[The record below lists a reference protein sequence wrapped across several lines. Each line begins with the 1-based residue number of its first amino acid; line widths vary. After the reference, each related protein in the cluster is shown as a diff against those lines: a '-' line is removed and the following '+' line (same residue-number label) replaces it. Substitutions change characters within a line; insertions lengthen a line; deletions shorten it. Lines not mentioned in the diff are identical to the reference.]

1 MFLCLI
7 WLVCKWHLAYSED
20 VITPFTDVVLALEGD
35 RVTLSCNYSGT
46 VNNLQW
52 YLQNPRSVPQFLT
65 MEHMDNNPGFSVK
78 HEREKRNM
86 FTWSSPLLNM
96 SVEFSLVCCHS
107 VSQTLIMFSCFI
119 FVIAMFV
126 GNGSAENG
134 IYSDSLEE
142 RVMFGD
148 SGKLSCNY
156 SLDGTGSLLWYR
168 QYPRSAPLF
177 LLLVTSY
184 GSSKETVVPA
194 TPPYP
199 RLSVYLNKERNRV
212 DLSISSAEVTDSALY
227 YCALQ
232 PTVTGNPDTL
242 YKNPSISTQGTIR
255 DSYVIYRIKH
265 F

>member
-1 MFLCLI
+1 MWIVF
-7 WLVCKWHLAYSED
+7 YY
-20 VITPFTDVVLALEGD
+20 
-35 RVTLSCNYSGT
+35 TL
-46 VNNLQW
+46 L
-52 YLQNPRSVPQFLT
+52 
-65 MEHMDNNPGFSVK
+65 
-78 HEREKRNM
+78 
-86 FTWSSPLLNM
+86 
-96 SVEFSLVCCHS
+96 
-107 VSQTLIMFSCFI
+107 
-119 FVIAMFV
+119 FVA

-148 SGKLSCNY
+148 SAKLSCNY
-156 SLDGTGSLLWYR
+156 SLDGAGSLLWYR

-184 GSSKETVVPA
+184 GSSEETVVSA

-232 PTVTGNPDTL
+232 PTVTGNSDTL
-242 YKNPSISTQGTIR
+242 YKNPSISTQGTNT
-255 DSYVIYRIKH
+255 
-265 F
+265 

>member
-20 VITPFTDVVLALEGD
+20 LITPFTDVVLALKGD
-35 RVTLSCNYSGT
+35 RVTLSCNYSGAAT
-46 VNNLQW
+46 SLQW
-52 YLQNPRSVPQFLT
+52 YLQNPRSAPQFLT
-65 MEHMDNNPGFSVK
+65 MEHMDNKPGFSVK
-78 HEREKRNM
+78 HEREKKHVHLEL
-86 FTWSSPLLNM
+86 SSAKVTDSALYYCA
-96 SVEFSLVCCHS
+96 LVPTVAGS
-107 VSQTLIMFSCFI
+107 PDTLCFI

-232 PTVTGNPDTL
+232 PTVTGNSDTL
-242 YKNPSISTQGTIR
+242 YKNPSIST
-255 DSYVIYRIKH
+255 
-265 F
+265 